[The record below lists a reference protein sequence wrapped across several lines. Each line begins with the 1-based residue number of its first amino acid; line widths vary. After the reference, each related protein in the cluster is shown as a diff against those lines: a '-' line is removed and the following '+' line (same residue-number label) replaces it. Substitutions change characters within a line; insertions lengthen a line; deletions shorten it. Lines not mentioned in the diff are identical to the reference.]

1 MVMLPVWLLLSVPVI
16 VAEPTPPTR
25 VAVLPEGWLMTEV
38 LLEVKDVEPVTSV
51 PFRVAVKLIVLFP
64 PSEARLIGDEGL
76 EVMLRDCCVCPT
88 VTVSVPLMVPL
99 VAVMVTPVVPVFAIP
114 LTNPVELT
122 VTWVAS
128 ELVQVAEEVKFFV
141 LPSSLLPVAVNWSVP
156 PTWRLGLEGVTVM
169 LVNVGLTKNPR
180 HPTQA
185 RLIRER
191 KAHNNNNF
199 RFGLN
204 IE

>member
-1 MVMLPVWLLLSVPVI
+1 VILPVWLLLSVPVI
-16 VAEPTPPTR
+16 VAEPTPPTS
-25 VAVLPEGWLMTEV
+25 VAVLLEGWLMTEV

-51 PFRVAVKLIVLFP
+51 PFRVAVKLMVVFP

-76 EVMLRDCCVCPT
+76 EVIVSDCCVCPT

-99 VAVMVTPVVPVFAIP
+99 VAVMVTPVVPVLAMP
-114 LTNPVELT
+114 LISPVELT
-122 VTWVAS
+122 VICVVS
-128 ELVQVAEEVKFFV
+128 ELLQVAEEVRFLV

-156 PTWRLGLEGVTVM
+156 PTCKFGLAGVTVI

-185 RLIRER
+185 RLITER
-191 KAHNNNNF
+191 KAHSNKNF

-204 IE
+204 IG